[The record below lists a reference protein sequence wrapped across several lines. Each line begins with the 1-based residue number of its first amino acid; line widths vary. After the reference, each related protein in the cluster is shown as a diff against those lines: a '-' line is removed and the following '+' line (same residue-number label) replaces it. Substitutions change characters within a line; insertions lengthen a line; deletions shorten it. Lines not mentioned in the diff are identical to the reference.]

1 MKQTSIHNLHFLCLR
16 KCQLFSILK
25 YKSNLPP
32 HVHTKQYP
40 TQFLLYSC
48 LKSLQIL
55 LSLMIKSLKSLIRSR
70 DLTSPAHLSPND
82 LIPYAPAKL
91 TSSDFFS
98 GMFSLLSQGQH
109 MYPSSL
115 LASALASLC
124 YLSSLHLNVTHST
137 LSFL

>member
-1 MKQTSIHNLHFLCLR
+1 
-16 KCQLFSILK
+16 
-25 YKSNLPP
+25 
-32 HVHTKQYP
+32 
-40 TQFLLYSC
+40 
-48 LKSLQIL
+48 
-55 LSLMIKSLKSLIRSR
+55 MIKSLKSLLRSH

-82 LIPYAPAKL
+82 LVPYAPATL

-109 MYPSSL
+109 MYPPSL